1 LKLFDYIN
9 KSKTLD
15 STKFEKEIRVSILSS
30 FTVNGLAEVI
40 KVKCAELDIG
50 CKTYISGYNQFSQ
63 EILNSKGELYKFKSD
78 IIFLILDTRSILG
91 DLFFS
96 PYSVTV
102 KERQNFIKNQIQ
114 NITNL
119 IEKISAF
126 SNSKIIV
133 TQLEIPSWS
142 PYGIY
147 ENKMEY
153 GLKDMIR
160 DFNKK
165 LTEIVKKKSST
176 YVYDFNSFVMK
187 YGSKN
192 IFDYRQF
199 FAGDIKISLEFLPLF
214 ADELLGFIKPIIGL
228 NRKCLVLDLDNTLW
242 GGVVGEEGF
251 EGIELNPNGKG
262 SSFIEFQRVILS
274 LYQRGIILAI
284 NSKNNLDEALKV
296 INEHPQMILREK
308 HFACIKINWND
319 KVSNMQEISKELNIG
334 LDSIVFFD
342 DDPVNRE
349 FMKQSLPKVLT
360 MDVPN
365 DPALYASVI
374 FGMSDFNVLNITSED
389 KKRGEMYLQQRKRI
403 ELEKSVTNLD
413 DFLNNLKIK
422 IEIKDVDK
430 FTIPRIAQLTL
441 KTNQFN
447 LTTCRYQEQEIE
459 RMVQEKNTIIK
470 AIQVEDKF
478 GDSGI
483 TGMFII
489 KKDKIV
495 WTIDTF
501 LLSCRIM
508 SRKIENEMMTHIIN
522 EAKKEKIELIIA
534 HYIPT
539 QKNKPCEMFLL
550 NYGFEKN
557 KSNDW
562 IFEVAKIKNLPSHV
576 KVEIK

>member
-1 LKLFDYIN
+1 MKLFDYIN

-15 STKFEKEIRVSILSS
+15 LTKFEKEIRVSILSS

-63 EILNSKGELYKFKSD
+63 EILNSKGEFYEFKSD
-78 IIFLILDTRSILG
+78 IVFLILDTRSILG
-91 DLFFS
+91 NLFFS
-96 PYSVTV
+96 PYSVTT

-119 IEKISAF
+119 IKKISTF

-165 LTEIVKKKSST
+165 LTEMVKEISST
-176 YVYDFNSFVMK
+176 YVYDFNSFVIK
-187 YGSKN
+187 YGNKN

-251 EGIELNPNGKG
+251 EGVELNPNGKG
-262 SSFIEFQRVILS
+262 SSFIEFQRIILS
-274 LYQRGIILAI
+274 LYERGIILAI

-296 INEHPQMILREK
+296 INEHPQMILRKK

-319 KVSNMQEISKELNIG
+319 KVSNMQEISKDLNIG
-334 LDSIVFFD
+334 LDSIVF
-342 DDPVNRE
+342 
-349 FMKQSLPKVLT
+349 L
-360 MDVPN
+360 
-365 DPALYASVI
+365 
-374 FGMSDFNVLNITSED
+374 
-389 KKRGEMYLQQRKRI
+389 
-403 ELEKSVTNLD
+403 
-413 DFLNNLKIK
+413 
-422 IEIKDVDK
+422 
-430 FTIPRIAQLTL
+430 
-441 KTNQFN
+441 
-447 LTTCRYQEQEIE
+447 
-459 RMVQEKNTIIK
+459 
-470 AIQVEDKF
+470 
-478 GDSGI
+478 
-483 TGMFII
+483 
-489 KKDKIV
+489 
-495 WTIDTF
+495 
-501 LLSCRIM
+501 
-508 SRKIENEMMTHIIN
+508 MMT
-522 EAKKEKIELIIA
+522 
-534 HYIPT
+534 
-539 QKNKPCEMFLL
+539 Q
-550 NYGFEKN
+550 
-557 KSNDW
+557 
-562 IFEVAKIKNLPSHV
+562 
-576 KVEIK
+576 